1 MPMAGADR
9 ARPRAALLPALQLG
23 LRSGLAAGVS
33 IALAAALRLE
43 FPIYAMIGAVIVTD
57 LAPGKTRQL
66 ALQRLVGTVLGAAI
80 GALVSVIG
88 LVGPGAIGLSI
99 GVTLFAC
106 HVIGLQ
112 GTAKLA
118 AYVCGIV
125 MLDHSAQPWAYA
137 AFRLVETVLGVV
149 VAVAVSAVPLLI
161 RIEDKDGG

>member
-1 MPMAGADR
+1 MASADR
-9 ARPRAALLPALQLG
+9 VLPGPALLPAFQLA
-23 LRSGLAAGVS
+23 LRSGLAAGAS
-33 IALAAALRLE
+33 IALAGAFGLE

-57 LAPGKTRQL
+57 LVPGKTREL

-99 GVTLFAC
+99 GVTLFLC
-106 HVIGLQ
+106 HVIRLQ

-125 MLDHSAQPWAYA
+125 MLDHSAQPWEYA
-137 AFRLVETVLGVV
+137 ALRLVETVLGVV
-149 VAVAVSAVPLLI
+149 VAVAVSSVRLLI
-161 RIEDKDGG
+161 RVEDIVDP